1 MSKGQ
6 RKYIKIGEDN
16 GENKGY
22 KCRIRKRWY
31 SVPSIWIPDA
41 FLLRRSNVY
50 PKFVLNGIDAVST
63 DTMHRIKI
71 KDEYDNRKILL
82 SYYNSI
88 SFAFTELCGRSY
100 GGGVLE
106 ILPKEAENIII
117 PNIDD
122 MDEQNVNRLI
132 GILDDNIRHNKD
144 IREEIKVMDKE
155 ILENYL
161 GISADTISMY
171 REIWKTLNDR
181 RMNRK

>member
-1 MSKGQ
+1 MVFSTFSLEY
-6 RKYIKIGEDN
+6 RCFFANE
-16 GENKGY
+16 
-22 KCRIRKRWY
+22 
-31 SVPSIWIPDA
+31 
-41 FLLRRSNVY
+41 RSNVY
-50 PKFVLNGIDAVST
+50 PKFVLNGIVAVST

-71 KDEYDNRKILL
+71 KDEYDNKKILL

-132 GILDDNIRHNKD
+132 GILDDNIRNKKD
-144 IREEIKVMDKE
+144 IRDAIKVMDKE

-171 REIWKTLNDR
+171 RKIWKTLNDR

>member
-1 MSKGQ
+1 MTKSIYIHIPFCKNICSYCDFCKMFYDEKLVD
-6 RKYIKIGEDN
+6 KYLD
-16 GENKGY
+16 
-22 KCRIRKRWY
+22 
-31 SVPSIWIPDA
+31 S
-41 FLLRRSNVY
+41 L
-50 PKFVLNGIDAVST
+50 
-63 DTMHRIKI
+63 

-132 GILDDNIRHNKD
+132 GILDENIRNKKD
-144 IREEIKVMDKE
+144 IRDAIKVMDEE

-161 GISADTISMY
+161 GISADTINMY

>member
-1 MSKGQ
+1 MKKQFVNSFDPLVTD
-6 RKYIKIGEDN
+6 KYIIFPYDRN
-16 GENKGY
+16 GELIDINLSQ
-22 KCRIRKRWY
+22 Y
-31 SVPSIWIPDA
+31 SGIKEYLIDNYDLIVP
-41 FLLRRSNVY
+41 
-50 PKFVLNGIDAVST
+50 KQ
-63 DTMHRIKI
+63 
-71 KDEYDNRKILL
+71 
-82 SYYNSI
+82 I
-88 SFAFTELCGRSY
+88 SGKSDGRDVPNANY

-132 GILDDNIRHNKD
+132 GLLDDNIRNKKD
-144 IREEIKVMDKE
+144 IRDAIKVMDKE

-161 GISADTISMY
+161 GISADTINMY

>member
-1 MSKGQ
+1 
-6 RKYIKIGEDN
+6 
-16 GENKGY
+16 
-22 KCRIRKRWY
+22 
-31 SVPSIWIPDA
+31 
-41 FLLRRSNVY
+41 
-50 PKFVLNGIDAVST
+50 
-63 DTMHRIKI
+63 MHRIKI

-132 GILDDNIRHNKD
+132 EILDDNIRHNKD
-144 IREEIKVMDKE
+144 IREAIKVMDKE